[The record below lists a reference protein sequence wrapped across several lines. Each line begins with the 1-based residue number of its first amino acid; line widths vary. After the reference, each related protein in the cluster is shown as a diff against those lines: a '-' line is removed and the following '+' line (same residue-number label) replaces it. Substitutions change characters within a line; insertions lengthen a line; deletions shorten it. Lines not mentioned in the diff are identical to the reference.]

1 MPTDGAAAL
10 DTSFDAI
17 AGWCNNQMPSYNV
30 SNIGSDWK
38 DGVALLALFDGLKPD
53 LGLVDMPSLD
63 PNNAEENIRRG
74 LELFEDHFGLIQF
87 VDVETI
93 MQCDGTELM
102 QCMYVYLIELQRLVD
117 ELEPGVDQPVQED
130 LIRDMEQQL
139 NMSYEISTRDRAESI
154 ESIDT
159 PTFEQ
164 ESIQLNL
171 DSQASLKPR
180 KPMKIPLLPTSSI
193 GLNRQPG
200 PADLAVPDT
209 ARHLISA
216 DAGKMV
222 ARAHKKFNQLDVD
235 GSGVL
240 EGAELE
246 ALGEWVW
253 SSFHPGGEA
262 LSEEE
267 KREQGAKLMRRLDAN
282 EDGFMSFD
290 EFNGWFRKTCAS
302 IERYRRARAP
312 NKATTRSPTNVA
324 KSHRQGPA
332 QAKPNPNPNPTSRPD
347 PATADAKQMVARAQ
361 KKFLQLDVDGSGVLE
376 GAELE
381 ALGEWVWSSF
391 HPGGEALSEEEKNEQ
406 AAKLMRRLDANE
418 DGFMSFDEFNGWFRK
433 TCASIERYRRARAP
447 NKATTRSTATTHRT
461 RRRTTSASKEPS
473 STAGTQPAVRV
484 PASIAPVVSK
494 PKPVLEPVKGS
505 VSESES
511 EEYSTEYSESSSGAD
526 YEAGQDLFQP
536 VGYLATIMKLAAKRK
551 QLRQR
556 AKGCGKMFVPLNKY
570 NERQGIIDAVSY
582 THLRAHE
589 TPEHLVCR
597 LLLEKKKKKN
607 QTYIHLT

>member
-154 ESIDT
+154 ESI
-159 PTFEQ
+159 
-164 ESIQLNL
+164 
-171 DSQASLKPR
+171 
-180 KPMKIPLLPTSSI
+180 
-193 GLNRQPG
+193 
-200 PADLAVPDT
+200 
-209 ARHLISA
+209 
-216 DAGKMV
+216 
-222 ARAHKKFNQLDVD
+222 
-235 GSGVL
+235 
-240 EGAELE
+240 
-246 ALGEWVW
+246 
-253 SSFHPGGEA
+253 
-262 LSEEE
+262 
-267 KREQGAKLMRRLDAN
+267 
-282 EDGFMSFD
+282 
-290 EFNGWFRKTCAS
+290 
-302 IERYRRARAP
+302 
-312 NKATTRSPTNVA
+312 
-324 KSHRQGPA
+324 
-332 QAKPNPNPNPTSRPD
+332 
-347 PATADAKQMVARAQ
+347 
-361 KKFLQLDVDGSGVLE
+361 
-376 GAELE
+376 
-381 ALGEWVWSSF
+381 EWVWSSF